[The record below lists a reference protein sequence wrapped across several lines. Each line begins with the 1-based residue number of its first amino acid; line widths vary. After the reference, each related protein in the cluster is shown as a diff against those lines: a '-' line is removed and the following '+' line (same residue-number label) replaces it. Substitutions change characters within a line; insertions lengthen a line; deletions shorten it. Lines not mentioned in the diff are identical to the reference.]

1 MHRCFFVLIQKQTI
15 IYDSHHQNISHFS
28 YTHLLFIVD
37 KTIMNRFYFIF
48 LILQIG
54 IQAEPL
60 SLSFINIIPRII
72 ANGRFVKENIDKTD
86 FILQPIVPS
95 INTDLLLSTN
105 GSNCTQDIKLL
116 VESLKSKKLWAL
128 KSMLDVSFL
137 YSFLN
142 VCF

>member
-1 MHRCFFVLIQKQTI
+1 
-15 IYDSHHQNISHFS
+15 
-28 YTHLLFIVD
+28 
-37 KTIMNRFYFIF
+37 MNRFYFIF